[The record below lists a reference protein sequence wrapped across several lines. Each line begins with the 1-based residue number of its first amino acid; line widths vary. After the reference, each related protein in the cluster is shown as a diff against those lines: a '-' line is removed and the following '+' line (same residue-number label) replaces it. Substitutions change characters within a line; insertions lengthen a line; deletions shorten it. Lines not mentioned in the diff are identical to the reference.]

1 MFFSTFFLN
10 FGNTV
15 LKYIEDI
22 YTRWSEDVNFIFE
35 WQNNV
40 LRMSAASKILFLP
53 RENKI
58 HIFNPPCKCSFYYID
73 KKTLTK

>member
-1 MFFSTFFLN
+1 MFFSNFFLN

-22 YTRWSEDVNFIFE
+22 YTQWREDVNFIFQ

-40 LRMSAASKILFLP
+40 LRMSAAS
-53 RENKI
+53 E
-58 HIFNPPCKCSFYYID
+58 
-73 KKTLTK
+73 